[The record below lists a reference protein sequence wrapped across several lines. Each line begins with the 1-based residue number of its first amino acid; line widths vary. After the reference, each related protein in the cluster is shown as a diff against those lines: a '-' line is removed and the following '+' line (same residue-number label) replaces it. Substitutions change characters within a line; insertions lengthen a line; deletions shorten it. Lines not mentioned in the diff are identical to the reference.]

1 MPKEYSVSVLVDL
14 KDTHTFTKTVPI
26 SLPPNVVADSTR
38 ARVTAIGQ
46 CDTSVLQH
54 WVLCHFAFYP

>member
-1 MPKEYSVSVLVDL
+1 MRTAGCVHGQAEGVPKEFGVSVLVDL

-38 ARVTAIGQ
+38 ARVTTIG
-46 CDTSVLQH
+46 
-54 WVLCHFAFYP
+54 